1 MIAAAS
7 SKVLT
12 THLQR
17 TAYLYIRQSTL
28 HQVVQNTESTKRQYA
43 LKERAIALGW
53 PMDQVVVI
61 DCDQGQSGA
70 AADRAGFQQL
80 VAEVGMGRAGIVLG
94 LEVSRLARSS
104 MEWHR
109 LLELCALTDTL
120 ILDEDGIYD
129 PGHFNDRLLLG
140 LKGTMSEAELHVLR
154 ARLQGGMKHKAQRGE
169 LRLPLPIGFAHD
181 ERGRVVFDPDQQVQ
195 DTLRLFFATFH
206 RTGSALATVRAFR
219 EQGLSFPR
227 RLRTGPNKGTLE
239 WGPLLHCRALDI
251 LHNPCYAG
259 AYCYGRHH
267 VRHTVDGR
275 IVVERRPQEEWE
287 VLLQEHHTGYLTWTE
302 HQDNLRRLQENAQ
315 AQGKE
320 RRHGPPR
327 EGPALLQGLVI
338 CGRCGERMTVRYHTR
353 QGREVP
359 DYVCQR
365 RGIEQA
371 TPLCQ
376 EMPGMGVD
384 EAIGTLLVELMTPL
398 ALEVTLA
405 VQEELT
411 ARTVDADR
419 LRQQQVER
427 ARYEMELARRRY
439 MQVDPANR
447 LVAASLEA
455 EWNEAL
461 RLLAAAQDEYE
472 RGRAADRQAI
482 DEAQRAAIL
491 ALASDFPRLWSSPE
505 TADRERK
512 RIVRLLVE
520 DVTLDRDTAITMHI
534 RFRGGT
540 SRTLITPIPPRSW
553 EAWRTDPLVV
563 QEIDRLLDEHT
574 DGEVA
579 TILNEQ
585 GRHSGIGAVFHASIV
600 AGIRRRYQLA
610 DRATRLRN
618 QGLLTLQEI
627 AALLAV
633 HPCTVKAWHRH
644 GLLHGIPFNDKGEC
658 LYKHPGD
665 DPPHKCL
672 GSKLSRRGSIP
683 DHVESSAGGA
693 V

>member
-1 MIAAAS
+1 MTVVAS
-7 SKVLT
+7 SKVLA

-17 TAYLYIRQSTL
+17 IAYLYIRQSTL
-28 HQVVQNTESTKRQYA
+28 HQVMQNTESTKRQYA

-53 PMDQVVVI
+53 PLDHIVVI

-80 VAEVGMGRAGIVLG
+80 VAEVGMGHAGIVLG

-104 MEWHR
+104 TEWHR
-109 LLELCALTDTL
+109 LLEICALTDTL

-140 LKGTMSEAELHVLR
+140 LKGTMSEAELHVLH
-154 ARLQGGMKHKAQRGE
+154 ARLQGGMKQKARRGE
-169 LRLPLPIGFAHD
+169 LRLPLPVGFAYD
-181 ERGRVVFDPDQQVQ
+181 PDGRVVFDPDQQVQ
-195 DTLRLFFATFH
+195 DALHLFFATFQ

-219 EQGLSFPR
+219 EQGLSFPC

-239 WGPLLHCRALDI
+239 WGPLLHCRALDV

-259 AYCYGRHH
+259 AYSYGRHH
-267 VRHTVDGR
+267 VRRTVDGR
-275 IVVERRPQEEWE
+275 MVVELRPQEEWE
-287 VLLQEHHTGYLTWTE
+287 VLLQEHHAGYLTWTE
-302 HQDNLRRLQENAQ
+302 HQDNLRRLRENAQ

-338 CGRCGERMTVRYHTR
+338 CGICGERMTVRYHARKGR
-353 QGREVP
+353 QVP
-359 DYVCQR
+359 DYICQR

-371 TPLCQ
+371 LPFCQ
-376 EMPGMGVD
+376 EVPGAGVD

-398 ALEVTLA
+398 TLDVTLA
-405 VQEELT
+405 VQEELV
-411 ARTVDADR
+411 ARAAETDR

-439 MQVDPANR
+439 LQVDPANR

-455 EWNEAL
+455 AWNEAL
-461 RLLAAAQDEYE
+461 RLLAVAEEEYE
-472 RGRAADRQAI
+472 RGKAADRQVV
-482 DEAQRAAIL
+482 DAQHREAIL
-491 ALASDFPRLWSSPE
+491 ALARDFPRLWHSAE

-512 RIVRLLVE
+512 RLVRLIVE
-520 DVTLDRDTAITMHI
+520 DVTLHRESAITLHV
-534 RFRGGT
+534 RFRGGST
-540 SRTLITPIPPRSW
+540 RTLTVPIPPRSW
-553 EAWRTDPLVV
+553 EIWQTDPAVI
-563 QEIDRLLDEHT
+563 QAIDHLLEEHT
-574 DGEVA
+574 DGEIA

-585 GRHSGIGAVFHASIV
+585 GFHPGAGPVFHARIV
-600 AGIRRRYQLA
+600 AGIRRRHGLA
-610 DRATRLRN
+610 TQFTRLRAR
-618 QGLLTLQEI
+618 GFLTLQEM
-627 AALLAV
+627 AVLLAV
-633 HPCTVKAWHRH
+633 HPDTIKAWHHH
-644 GLLHGIPFNDKGEC
+644 GVLRGVRFNDKGEY
-658 LYKHPGD
+658 LYEHPGQD
-665 DPPHKCL
+665 LPRKCL
-672 GSKLSRRGSIP
+672 GSKLSRRGNTP